1 MVAKPDT
8 MENAMVPA
16 APAVRR
22 RTQAMRTEAMKKRLL
37 EATLDVLEAR
47 GYARANIVDI
57 AAAAG
62 VTRGAVHHHFRDK
75 DALVSAASGLMLDTA
90 AETISRLAGDV
101 SRGRMSLDDF
111 LDVVWRMYRGRLF
124 TVTLEFV
131 TEARHNEPL
140 RADLRGHV
148 RRFHDALDAVWVRF
162 FENTGVSPE
171 RAKLAFNT
179 TLCILRGMGLQSVLR
194 SDKAYFDALLSAWKA
209 ELARLIA
216 QGSPP

>member
-1 MVAKPDT
+1 MIAEPETTEDGPPPPT
-8 MENAMVPA
+8 PA
-16 APAVRR
+16 ARR
-22 RTQAMRTEAMKKRLL
+22 RTQAMRTEAMKRRLL
-37 EATLDVLEAR
+37 EATLVVLEAR

-75 DALVSAASGLMLDTA
+75 DALVSAASGLMLDSA
-90 AETISRLAGDV
+90 AETISQLAGDV
-101 SRGRMSLDDF
+101 SQGRMSLDDF
-111 LDVVWRMYRGRLF
+111 LDVVWRMYRGQLF
-124 TVTLEFV
+124 MVTLEFV

-140 RADLRGHV
+140 RTELRGHV
-148 RRFHDALDAVWVRF
+148 RRFHEALDMVWVRF

-194 SDKAYFDALLSAWKA
+194 ADKAYFDTLLTAWKA